1 MSLDINWDKLVED
14 NTLNEHIKSFLD
26 RQFQSLSLP
35 SYIDNLSVTAF
46 NLGNTSPSISI
57 RHIGDPFDEFYEEE
71 SQDDEKRPIPT
82 PQPPRSYY
90 SDDSSDEENNAHD
103 LSVLGEDPQL
113 TSLSERFSGLRSPS
127 PPRVAS
133 PPHPLNRARTS
144 LDSISLFIG
153 NNVNY
158 LHNYNMNNV
167 GLGNLNSSAA
177 HTGTDTPTNIFSH
190 NPYSTYRNNSSSL
203 LKAKDRPANAIPTKE
218 KQSSKKDKDI
228 QFIVEI
234 DYHGDMHLEVT
245 VNLLVNYPST
255 NFITLPI
262 KLHVSDLVIH
272 SIASIAYLNNSAF
285 FSFLC
290 DVNETNSDYFS
301 HRSGTQSAEHQFT
314 STNGGN
320 FVDYVTGPNT
330 RERIDII
337 KKVRIESEIGEVESN
352 VLRNVGKVERFLV
365 DQLRAIIRDEIAWP
379 GWICFDFNE
388 DPEEGSSDDD
398 K

>member
-1 MSLDINWDKLVED
+1 MSFDINWEKLVED
-14 NTLNEHIKSFLD
+14 NTLNESIKGFLD
-26 RQFQSLSLP
+26 RQFRGLSLP

-46 NLGNTSPSISI
+46 SLGKTPPSISI

-71 SQDDEKRPIPT
+71 SQDDEKRSNPA
-82 PQPPRSYY
+82 PQPQNSYP
-90 SDDSSDEENNAHD
+90 SDDSSDEEENTSHD
-103 LSVLGEDPQL
+103 LSVISEDPQL
-113 TSLSERFSGLRSPS
+113 RTLNERFSRLNSPS
-127 PPRVAS
+127 PPRAAS
-133 PPHPLNRARTS
+133 PHPLNRARTS

-153 NNVNY
+153 NSVNY

-177 HTGTDTPTNIFSH
+177 HTGTDTPTNIFNH
-190 NPYSTYRNNSSSL
+190 NPYSSLKNNSSSL
-203 LKAKDRPANAIPTKE
+203 LKTKDRPANTMPIKE
-218 KQSSKKDKDI
+218 KASSKKDKDI

-234 DYHGDMHLEVT
+234 DYHGDMHLEVM

-262 KLHVSDLVIH
+262 KLHVSDLAIH

-290 DVNETNSDYFS
+290 DVNEANSDYFS
-301 HRSGTQSAEHQFT
+301 HRSGTHASEHQFAST
-314 STNGGN
+314 SGGN

-379 GWICFDFNE
+379 GWVCFDFNE
-388 DPEEGSSDDD
+388 DDEETSSEDD